1 MLLVAY
7 DCLRRGGNAAC
18 VMNGAN
24 EVAVA
29 AFLRGEIGFMDIPR
43 VITGALERVDFI
55 ARPTLDDYIATDG
68 VARRVAR
75 ELLFK

>member
-1 MLLVAY
+1 
-7 DCLRRGGNAAC
+7 AC

-43 VITGALERVDFI
+43 VICGSLERVDFI
-55 ARPTLDDYIATDG
+55 GRPTLDDYIATDAE
-68 VARRVAR
+68 ARSVAR
-75 ELLFK
+75 ELLHK